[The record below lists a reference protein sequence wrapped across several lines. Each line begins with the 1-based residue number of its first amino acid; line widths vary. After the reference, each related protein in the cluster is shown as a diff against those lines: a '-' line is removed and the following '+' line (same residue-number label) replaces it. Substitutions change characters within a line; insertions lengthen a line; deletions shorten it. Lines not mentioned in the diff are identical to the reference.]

1 MNASLSAT
9 QYSVSPSVSPL
20 SSPSSPP
27 SIGRPLAWLQQVFV
41 QRAAAATPQHQV
53 HKLEAGD
60 TIEVADPLHHELVC
74 LHGSLWITHD
84 HLPADTVVERGQH
97 YLPRSGSRMLVSAI
111 SAARLMVST
120 LPR

>member
-9 QYSVSPSVSPL
+9 QYSVSPL
-20 SSPSSPP
+20 SSPSSRP

-41 QRAAAATPQHQV
+41 QRAAAATSQHQV